1 MTVISVLVC
10 FAISGKKKSWAP
22 IRKEG
27 LGNAWNSERMGS
39 EGRADLVR
47 GEAAGMIR
55 DQIPD
60 MTGMREDS
68 QRPLGHWE
76 AL

>member
-10 FAISGKKKSWAP
+10 FAISGQKKSWVP
-22 IRKEG
+22 IKKEG
-27 LGNAWNSERMGS
+27 LGNAWNPERMGS
-39 EGRADLVR
+39 EERADLVR

-55 DQIPD
+55 NQIPD
-60 MTGMREDS
+60 MAGMREDS
-68 QRPLGHWE
+68 QRPSGHWE